1 MIKVG
6 GGVNYYGIFPAHF
19 SYNFFY
25 VLSLAVLCGSARKN
39 FQTYVARAKDQYS
52 VSYVRARPGLVEEVE
67 GTDDVRVVYEN
78 TELRKKTD
86 EVFDLVVLCQAMI
99 PSKGATQLAETLG
112 IELDE
117 HGFISTP
124 SPLAAPVDTTKPGLL
139 AIGYAAG
146 PQDIPDSVVQ
156 ASAAAGR
163 VAELLRGRGADE

>member
-1 MIKVG
+1 MHATKEAILANEHERDVRST
-6 GGVNYYGIFPAHF
+6 IFYMDLRA
-19 SYNFFY
+19 
-25 VLSLAVLCGSARKN
+25 AGKN

-139 AIGYAAG
+139 AIGYAAS

-163 VAELLRGRGADE
+163 VAELLRGRVADE